1 MLDEIKQNDLKI
13 ISIIQSC
20 ENYSQDIVDRMA
32 LDEGEETMS
41 FTVRL
46 LDYASDVVLQEK
58 VEHIEMYPLAMA

>member
-41 FTVRL
+41 FIVRL
-46 LDYASDVVLQEK
+46 LDYACDVVLQE
-58 VEHIEMYPLAMA
+58 

>member
-46 LDYASDVVLQEK
+46 LDYACDVVLQEK